1 MKKFINPFKFISLRT
16 AWCWGIA
23 TLILCS
29 IYCWQIGLRLTSLS
43 QTNYLGDR
51 LWAATLRQVIVWVL
65 LSVILYLL
73 GIVASKSKVRFV
85 DVAAFNLFARLP
97 FDLSMLIFA
106 FPSVRSV
113 MALMV
118 EGSFE
123 TAMQYTNVISA
134 ISVVTAVM
142 SIWYYVWTYNAFSVA
157 TNLKGFKGIALF
169 IVGWLAAYILS
180 AYALMF

>member
-29 IYCWQIGLRLTSLS
+29 IYCWQIGLRLTTLS

-85 DVAAFNLFARLP
+85 DVAAFNQIGRAH
-97 FDLSMLIFA
+97 
-106 FPSVRSV
+106 V
-113 MALMV
+113 
-118 EGSFE
+118 
-123 TAMQYTNVISA
+123 
-134 ISVVTAVM
+134 
-142 SIWYYVWTYNAFSVA
+142 
-157 TNLKGFKGIALF
+157 
-169 IVGWLAAYILS
+169 
-180 AYALMF
+180 